1 MSALR
6 VVEVF
11 WAKKKK
17 KNLERILRH
26 PKDEFSYYVWGFS
39 YGSSSV
45 VTVHKT
51 NVATVSW
58 KILGNLE
65 MSIIRILPL
74 KPTKI
79 S

>member
-1 MSALR
+1 MS
-6 VVEVF
+6 E
-11 WAKKKK
+11 KKKK
-17 KNLERILRH
+17 KNLEPILRH
-26 PKDEFSYYVWGFS
+26 PKDEFSCYVWGFS

-45 VTVHKT
+45 VTVHET
-51 NVATVSW
+51 SVVTVSW